1 MEKLN
6 FRQVHLDFHT
16 SEYIDGIGEQFNS
29 VEFAKTLEDAYV
41 NSITCFARCHHGWLY
56 YPSKNQPEM
65 IHPNLKNKELLIEQ
79 IEECHKRNIKVPIY
93 TTVQWDGYV
102 SEKYPQWL
110 SRDYEGNVID
120 TQKVQAPHF
129 YNTICVNSP
138 YRQYFKNHIIDII
151 ESVGPD
157 NIDGFFMDIMFV
169 VDCNCEYCTTKMK
182 ELNIDTEVVEDR
194 LAYASSMLNEFRAEI
209 SSLIKSMVPNATI
222 FYNSSHIGPRFW
234 DSLDSFTHLEIESL
248 PSGGWGYDHFPTT
261 VRFTRLLGKDV
272 LGMTGKFHTYWGDFH
287 SLKNQAALEF
297 ECFNML
303 AQGTKCSIGDQLHPN
318 GELSKNTYELIKN
331 IYKSVKEK
339 EPYLQNIKVISE
351 IGVLTPEGI
360 NKEKGTSQALI
371 GAVRMLQEL
380 SYQFDIVDMN
390 IDFNNY
396 KLIIIPD
403 TIKGNLKLKEK
414 LETYVNNGGKVIG
427 TYDALDLNEE
437 VDFFGNKRLGNSKYY
452 RDFIMP
458 NDIIGKNLP
467 KEEFVMYLGKIDVKC
482 DKSTKILDTINP
494 YFNRGEDGKF
504 CSHQHA
510 PSSRDIGH
518 PAATI
523 LEDKIYFAHPI
534 FSIYRKNAAKW
545 CKEIMKDAIEILLNS
560 KLVKHNG
567 PSTILTTL
575 QKDIDSNRYI
585 LHILHYITEKRSQD
599 IYTIEDII
607 PLYDIDFEV
616 NIDDI
621 SIECL
626 KKFNED
632 SKLDFIKEDNCVKF
646 KINKLNGH
654 EMIIIN

>member
-16 SEYIDGIGEQFNS
+16 SEYIDDIGAQFNAD
-29 VEFAKTLEDAYV
+29 EFAKTLDEANV

-56 YPSKNQPEM
+56 YPSKHQENM
-65 IHPNLKNKELLIEQ
+65 IHPNLENKNLLIDQ
-79 IEECHKRNIKVPIY
+79 IEACHKRNIKVPIY

-138 YRQYFKNHIIDII
+138 YRKYFKNHIIDII
-151 ESVGPD
+151 ETIGSD
-157 NIDGFFMDIMFV
+157 KIDGFFMDIMFV
-169 VDCNCEYCTTKMK
+169 VDCNCEYCRSKMI
-182 ELNIDTEVVEDR
+182 ELNINTEVAEER
-194 LAYASSMLNEFRAEI
+194 LSYANSMLNEFRAEI
-209 SSLIKSMVPNATI
+209 SDLIKSKVPQATI

-318 GELSKNTYELIKN
+318 GSLSKNTYDLIGEV
-331 IYKSVKEK
+331 YKSVKEK
-339 EPYLQNIKVISE
+339 EQYLKNIKIISE

-396 KLIIIPD
+396 KLIIVPD
-403 TIKGNLKLKEK
+403 TIKGNYKLKDK
-414 LETYVNNGGKVIG
+414 LEEYIDKGGKVIG
-427 TYDALDLNEE
+427 VYEALDLNEE
-437 VDFFGNKRLGNSKYY
+437 VDFFGNKRLGKSKYY

-458 NDIIGKNLP
+458 NDVIGKGLP
-467 KEEFVMYLGKIDVKC
+467 KEEFVMYLGKIDIEC
-482 DKSTKILDTINP
+482 EKSTKILDSIKP

-510 PSSRDIGH
+510 PSSKKVGYS
-518 PAATI
+518 AATI
-523 LEDKIYFAHPI
+523 YGNKIYFAHPI

-545 CKEIMKDAIEILLNS
+545 CKEIMKDAIECLLET
-560 KLVKHNG
+560 KLVSHNG

-575 QKDIDSNRYI
+575 QKDLTENGYI

-599 IYTIEDII
+599 IYTIEDTI
-607 PLYDIDFEV
+607 PLYDVEFEI
-616 NIDDI
+616 NIENINI
-621 SIECL
+621 SNL
-626 KKFNED
+626 RKFNED
-632 SKLDFIKEDNCVKF
+632 TYIDFVKNESYIRFNIDKLK
-646 KINKLNGH
+646 GH
-654 EMIIIN
+654 EMIIIK